1 MRQGPSGPGGG
12 NGSPNPGGEQ
22 SWRWIWLILLV
33 AVLAVLIIPSLIPRH
48 TAKTVS
54 YSSLITDVENNQV
67 STANVDNTTGVI
79 TGNLKDGTSYT
90 ANGPTPP
97 SNGDATT
104 MRKDG
109 VTVKYTTSGPSLLS
123 SLAPYLILGLLV
135 VGMFYYV
142 TRSARGQM
150 SGIMSIGRSKARL
163 YTTERPST
171 TFDDVAGY
179 SGVKQEIS
187 EVVDFLKTPGRFRDI
202 GAKIPKGVLLVGPP
216 GTGKTLL
223 ARAVAGEAGVPFL
236 SVSGS
241 DFMEMF
247 VGVGASRV
255 RDLFQTA
262 RKQAPAI
269 VFIDEIDSIGRKR
282 GAGLG
287 GGHDE
292 REQTLNQMLSE
303 MDGFDPTE
311 GVVMMAATNRPDI
324 LDPALLRP
332 GRFDRQIVVP
342 LPDLEER
349 LPILQVH
356 CRGKRM
362 GPDVDLELVARGTPG
377 MSGADL
383 ANLVNEAA
391 LHAVRRG
398 SHVINMVDFESARDR
413 VLMGQRRESLV
424 LSDEEKERVAY
435 HEGGHAVLAYVLPH
449 ADPVH
454 KVTILPTG
462 MALGVTQQLPL
473 EERHIHP
480 RAYIEDALCVRM
492 GGRVAELLIYGDLST
507 GAANDLVGNTE
518 LARKMVREW
527 GMSEQIGPMAW
538 GSQGQVFL
546 GEDLLHSRDY
556 SESTSR
562 VIDDEVERIL
572 RDQEQRAIEMLTR
585 HRAGLEA
592 VARNLLQQETVDG
605 EVVSGLVDEA
615 YGRPVHGSGAKAV
628 PHFHSN
634 GKTQSATNGAAPAAV
649 GHPAASTEPTD
660 TGEESRDPAAP
671 APAGLAS
678 ADRPSEASPSPD
690 GRDGAGVAA
699 PAPST
704 GPAPSSLAAQPW
716 PPPNP
721 QAPSTPAPPPGS
733 PPPPPPAQAGW
744 APPRWAGSPTDGGN
758 GLDQYANPQHPGRQN
773 ANDQYANPQ
782 HPPGPAETG
791 PAQPDPS

>member
-1 MRQGPSGPGGG
+1 M
-12 NGSPNPGGEQ
+12 
-22 SWRWIWLILLV
+22 
-33 AVLAVLIIPSLIPRH
+33 AVLCVLIIPSLLPH
-48 TAKTVS
+48 SSAKSLNYSQYMSDVS
-54 YSSLITDVENNQV
+54 ANKVV
-67 STANVDNTTGVI
+67 TANIDNTSGVI
-79 TGNLKDGTSYT
+79 TGKLKNTGGSFTV
-90 ANGPTPP
+90 NGPDPVI
-97 SNGDATT
+97 SSDVNE
-104 MRKDG
+104 MRHDG
-109 VTVKYTTSGPSLLS
+109 VKVTFSTPSDLVGSLLPWIFFIL
-123 SLAPYLILGLLV
+123 LAVGL
-135 VGMFYYV
+135 MIFIS
-142 TRSARGQM
+142 RKSRGQM

-163 YTTERPST
+163 FSADRPST

-179 SGVKQEIS
+179 TGVKQEIS
-187 EVVDFLKTPGRFRDI
+187 EVVDFLKTPGRFKEI

-269 VFIDEIDSIGRKR
+269 VFVDEIDSIGRKR

-292 REQTLNQMLSE
+292 REQTLNQMLNE
-303 MDGFDPTE
+303 MDGFDPAE
-311 GVVMMAATNRPDI
+311 GVVVIAATNRPDI

-356 CRGKRM
+356 TKGKRVA
-362 GPDVDLELVARGTPG
+362 PDVDLELVARGTPG

-398 SHVINMVDFESARDR
+398 SPAIAMVDFESSRDR
-413 VLMGQRRESLV
+413 VLMGQRRDSLV
-424 LSDEEKERVAY
+424 LSGEEKERVAY
-435 HEGGHAVLAYVLPH
+435 HEGGHAVLAYVLEH

-462 MALGVTQQLPL
+462 MALGVTMQLPM

-480 RAYIEDALCVRM
+480 RVAIEDSLCVRM
-492 GGRVAELLIYGDLST
+492 GGRVAELIIYGDLST

-527 GMSEQIGPMAW
+527 GMSEEIGPMAW

-546 GEDLLHSRDY
+546 GEDLMHTRDY
-556 SESTSR
+556 SEDTSR

-572 RDQEQRAIEMLTR
+572 RGQEERALEVLTR
-585 HRAGLEA
+585 HRGGLDAVAKALLAQESIDGLE
-592 VARNLLQQETVDG
+592 VGR
-605 EVVSGLVDEA
+605 LVDEA
-615 YGRPVHGSGAKAV
+615 YGRPVHEHGIKAV
-628 PHFHSN
+628 PHFNGNGHNGSN
-634 GKTQSATNGAAPAAV
+634 GSTPV
-649 GHPAASTEPTD
+649 PAASPV
-660 TGEESRDPAAP
+660 G
-671 APAGLAS
+671 GV
-678 ADRPSEASPSPD
+678 
-690 GRDGAGVAA
+690 GA
-699 PAPST
+699 T
-704 GPAPSSLAAQPW
+704 GPVEGAPVGQAPPAQPPASQPPHHETGGW
-716 PPPNP
+716 PPP
-721 QAPSTPAPPPGS
+721 QWPPPQ
-733 PPPPPPAQAGW
+733 PPAQPGNG
-744 APPRWAGSPTDGGN
+744 APPQWQIDNTP
-758 GLDQYANPQHPGRQN
+758 
-773 ANDQYANPQ
+773 
-782 HPPGPAETG
+782 
-791 PAQPDPS
+791 PAQPGNEGNQG

>member
-1 MRQGPSGPGGG
+1 MDAVSPPRTDKPAGKPNAPAGGDGTPQQGQPSGQNWRWLWGVLAIGIVAILLAVGSISHSNAKSVSYTKFLQEVTSKQVTTAQISNSTGEITGKLKDWTSYTVQGPSPSLPNDVTEMRN
-12 NGSPNPGGEQ
+12 NG
-22 SWRWIWLILLV
+22 V
-33 AVLAVLIIPSLIPRH
+33 AVSF
-48 TAKTVS
+48 
-54 YSSLITDVENNQV
+54 
-67 STANVDNTTGVI
+67 
-79 TGNLKDGTSYT
+79 
-90 ANGPTPP
+90 PTPS
-97 SNGDATT
+97 SNLFTD
-104 MRKDG
+104 
-109 VTVKYTTSGPSLLS
+109 LL
-123 SLAPYLILGLLV
+123 PYLFIIAIGAAFIYFI
-135 VGMFYYV
+135 GRQ
-142 TRSARGQM
+142 TRGQM

-163 YTTERPST
+163 FSADRPST

-179 SGVKQEIS
+179 TGVKQEIS
-187 EVVDFLKTPGRFRDI
+187 EVVDFLKTPGRFKEI

-269 VFIDEIDSIGRKR
+269 VFVDEIDSIGRKR

-292 REQTLNQMLSE
+292 REQTLNQMLNE
-303 MDGFDPTE
+303 MDGFDPAE
-311 GVVMMAATNRPDI
+311 GVVVIAATNRPDI

-356 CRGKRM
+356 SKGKRV

-398 SHVINMVDFESARDR
+398 SPAIAMEDFESSRDR
-413 VLMGQRRESLV
+413 VLMGQRRDSLV
-424 LSDEEKERVAY
+424 LSDDEKERVAY
-435 HEGGHAVLAYVLPH
+435 HEGGHAVLAYVLEH

-462 MALGVTQQLPL
+462 MALGVTMQLPM

-480 RAYIEDALCVRM
+480 RVAIEDSLCVRM

-527 GMSEQIGPMAW
+527 GMSDEIGPMAW

-546 GEDLLHSRDY
+546 GEDLMHTRDY
-556 SESTSR
+556 SEDTSR

-572 RDQEQRAIEMLTR
+572 RAQEERAIEVLTR
-585 HRAGLEA
+585 HRGGLDG
-592 VARNLLQQETVDG
+592 VAHALLAQESIDG
-605 EVVSGLVDEA
+605 QEVGRLVDEA
-615 YGRPVHGSGAKAV
+615 FGRPVHEHGIKAV
-628 PHFHSN
+628 PHFNGNGHSSN
-634 GKTQSATNGAAPAAV
+634 GSNGTAHGSAPAV
-649 GHPAASTEPTD
+649 PA
-660 TGEESRDPAAP
+660 G
-671 APAGLAS
+671 APAGPG
-678 ADRPSEASPSPD
+678 ADSEQSPHHE
-690 GRDGAGVAA
+690 
-699 PAPST
+699 T
-704 GPAPSSLAAQPW
+704 GGW
-716 PPPNP
+716 PPPQWPPPSSP
-721 QAPSTPAPPPGS
+721 QPTGSQPTGSEPGNWPPPQWPVSPPPAPPNGG
-733 PPPPPPAQAGW
+733 QG
-744 APPRWAGSPTDGGN
+744 PT
-758 GLDQYANPQHPGRQN
+758 
-773 ANDQYANPQ
+773 
-782 HPPGPAETG
+782 E
-791 PAQPDPS
+791 S